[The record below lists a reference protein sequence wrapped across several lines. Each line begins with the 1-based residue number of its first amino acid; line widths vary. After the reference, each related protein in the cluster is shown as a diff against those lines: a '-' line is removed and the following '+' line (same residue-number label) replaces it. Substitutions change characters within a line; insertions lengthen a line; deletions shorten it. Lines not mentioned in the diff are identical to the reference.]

1 MAGKVYITEDGKMN
15 STNKSSAK
23 PASKTAGA
31 VSNRSGNSSARTPIR
46 EVDDALGY
54 RRAESGGTQHG
65 AGKGS
70 KTATGKSNASSNTGS
85 SANDKEIE
93 ELARQMLR
101 KKAQR
106 RKLIT
111 VFVAVV
117 GVLSIGFFIFYSVS
131 DYKKSVS
138 YQTLSGIIGKVE
150 DASNAGNS
158 NQTSDEVVIH
168 YDEEKEIPDVLPKFK
183 DLLAVNRNIIG
194 WLKMDPVT
202 ENAKDGFPVTQNSD
216 NEYYLDHDLYQ
227 NKDRNGT
234 IFMDCACD
242 VLKPSTNLILYGHHM
257 RSGNMFGLLEK
268 YQDESYYEDH
278 KYIYFD
284 TLYEEGTYQV
294 MYVFRSHVYSENEI
308 AFKYY
313 QFIDAYSEVEFASYM
328 REMADMSLYDTG
340 VAASYGDRLLTLST
354 CDYQEKDGR
363 FVVVA
368 KKID

>member
-1 MAGKVYITEDGKMN
+1 MAGKVYITEDGKP
-15 STNKSSAK
+15 NKVSPSS
-23 PASKTAGA
+23 
-31 VSNRSGNSSARTPIR
+31 SGNTGRSAAGVSRPGASSVNPGINRLSN
-46 EVDDALGY
+46 DALGY
-54 RRAESGGTQHG
+54 RGARAASG
-65 AGKGS
+65 AGKG
-70 KTATGKSNASSNTGS
+70 TGTGQKS
-85 SANDKEIE
+85 SASVDDKEIE
-93 ELARQMLR
+93 ALARKML
-101 KKAQR
+101 KKKEQR
-106 RKLIT
+106 RRGIT
-111 VFVAVV
+111 IAVAVV

-131 DYKKSVS
+131 DYRKSIS
-138 YQTLSGIIGKVE
+138 YQTYSNIVGRGE
-150 DASNAGNS
+150 TASNQPSGSAADS
-158 NQTSDEVVIH
+158 AVVIH
-168 YDEEKEIPDVLPKFK
+168 YDEEKETPDVLPKFK
-183 DLLAVNRNIIG
+183 DLLAVNKNIIG

-202 ENAKDGFPVTQNSD
+202 ENAKDGFPVAQTTN
-216 NEYYLDHDLYQ
+216 NEYYLDHDLKQ
-227 NKDRNGT
+227 NNDRNGT

-268 YQDESYYEDH
+268 YQDESYYQDH

-294 MYVFRSHVYSENEI
+294 MYVFRSHVYSETEV

-328 REMADMSLYDTG
+328 QEMANMSLYDTG